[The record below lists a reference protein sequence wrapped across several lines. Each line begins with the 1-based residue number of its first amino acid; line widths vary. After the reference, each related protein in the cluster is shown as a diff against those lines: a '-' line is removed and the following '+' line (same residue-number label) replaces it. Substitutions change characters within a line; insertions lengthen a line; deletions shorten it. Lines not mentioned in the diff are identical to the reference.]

1 MSELLREQVGKYKM
15 FEATKERLKLVNFIG
30 GISPIYYFSKV
41 LKIRE
46 TR

>member
-1 MSELLREQVGKYKM
+1 
-15 FEATKERLKLVNFIG
+15 LKLVNFIG

-46 TR
+46 TRW